1 MQRLVKYWKYALEEG
16 IETVHKSS
24 DRKTYYIAKVYYHAH
39 AESAPA
45 APNKNEENIFN
56 ARNTIGN

>member
-1 MQRLVKYWKYALEEG
+1 MQRLANCWKYAVEEG

-39 AESAPA
+39 AGSATA
-45 APNKNEENIFN
+45 APNKSEENIFN